1 MFAFIGKNFQ
11 DLSSHPDSWKGEKLK
26 KKVVHKL
33 LVTNTLRGN
42 HPTGVTCCECSD
54 RLSNFSHLIVLQIPF
69 YCSCELRERNIRRN
83 LIHQSGADFNTT
95 ELLLTCIPGWE
106 VGVTFKP
113 TTSAINVSCVCVLC
127 FSHSL
132 YNLIQ
137 AHVCSIQ
144 QETYFFPLYSSGL
157 RSPTIWD
164 NASTIFLCIR
174 LAKTPQLSTVFK
186 KRKKEKERNHK
197 EFLFSTTPIR
207 RQKKLPN
214 YMIETPTHRTQ

>member
-33 LVTNTLRGN
+33 LVTNTLKGN

-83 LIHQSGADFNTT
+83 LIHQSRAGFNTT

-106 VGVTFKP
+106 VGVAFKP

-144 QETYFFPLYSSGL
+144 QRPIFFPCIVQAWGHLQYEIMPVQYFSVSDL
-157 RSPTIWD
+157 PKHHNSP
-164 NASTIFLCIR
+164 LCLKR
-174 LAKTPQLSTVFK
+174 EK
-186 KRKKEKERNHK
+186 KKKKETTRNFY
-197 EFLFSTTPIR
+197 FLQPQSGGR
-207 RQKKLPN
+207 RSCQ
-214 YMIETPTHRTQ
+214 IIW